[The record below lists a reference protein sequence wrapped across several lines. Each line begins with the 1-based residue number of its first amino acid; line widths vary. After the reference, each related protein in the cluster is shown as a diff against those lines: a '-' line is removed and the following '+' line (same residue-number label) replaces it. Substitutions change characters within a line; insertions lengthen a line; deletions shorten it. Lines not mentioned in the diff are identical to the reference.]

1 VSANFTTSALGNA
14 FERKTQAETV
24 VEGRLR
30 RFLLCSGGIARQKAS
45 SFRLTASPIRAAGLK
60 RVRMSKAPVVMLSR
74 LAEDCN
80 AS

>member
-1 VSANFTTSALGNA
+1 
-14 FERKTQAETV
+14 V

-30 RFLLCSGGIARQKAS
+30 RFLLCSGGIARPQAS
-45 SFRLTASPIRAAGLK
+45 RFRLTARPIRLAQLK

-80 AS
+80 AG